1 MLQYNDVNN
10 NLGDCKS
17 DKINKDSI
25 LSKNIRIL
33 LKKCWRKM
41 VTIRAI
47 KLLQSSKF

>member
-41 VTIRAI
+41 VKISTV
-47 KLLQSSKF
+47 KVL